1 MVTHFAWIAF
11 CTALSGLHSHLC
23 QFPGLTPWAL
33 LRRRFAAI
41 DSEAP
46 KGRNSK
52 AQGASPG
59 ADAWDERALKGR
71 SKYVTVFMK

>member
-33 LRRRFAAI
+33 SPLPL

-46 KGRNSK
+46 KGRK
-52 AQGASPG
+52 EAQGASP
-59 ADAWDERALKGR
+59 ADAWDEEP
-71 SKYVTVFMK
+71 